1 MRAFSSGKTS
11 TIGRT
16 PVKTLKLIAFFISLI
31 SVKVPLT
38 EPELFR
44 KSKLDQPMFSSLTA
58 AIITS
63 PPFCKPAING
73 EIAFG
78 FGAVA
83 IMTFAPPN
91 FCKVSAIF
99 SVSESI

>member
-1 MRAFSSGKTS
+1 
-11 TIGRT
+11 
-16 PVKTLKLIAFFISLI
+16 
-31 SVKVPLT
+31 
-38 EPELFR
+38 
-44 KSKLDQPMFSSLTA
+44 MFSSLTA